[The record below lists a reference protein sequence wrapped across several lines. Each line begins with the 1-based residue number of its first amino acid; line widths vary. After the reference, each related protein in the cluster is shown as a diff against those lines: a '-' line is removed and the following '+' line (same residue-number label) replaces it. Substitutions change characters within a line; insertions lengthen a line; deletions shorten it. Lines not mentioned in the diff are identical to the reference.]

1 MTSKTCL
8 LLHTTQ
14 SLRLWVQTYQFWNL
28 CKTYFFLYLQLW
40 KFVVI
45 NLKLFQWL
53 ENVVEYSLTFQGDVY
68 RTMGFLD
75 LEILNCILIKKKD
88 VISCDTISYFVGFN
102 VLLYQV
108 WYNIVSNSMIQ
119 YLFIFNYILHVYD
132 CCMVFS

>member
-1 MTSKTCL
+1 MSAKKLLFMTSKTCL

-14 SLRLWVQTYQFWNL
+14 SLRLCIQTYQFWNL

-53 ENVVEYSLTFQGDVY
+53 ENVVEYSLTLQGEVY

-75 LEILNCILIKKKD
+75 LEILNCILIKKKRCH
-88 VISCDTISYFVGFN
+88 IM
-102 VLLYQV
+102 
-108 WYNIVSNSMIQ
+108 WYNFIFCRIQCFTKSSMIQ
-119 YLFIFNYILHVYD
+119 YRIKFNDTISFH
-132 CCMVFS
+132 F